1 MYPEGTLVQVVE
13 NTNNHWFEVGEF
25 VIVTEASKYSFRGVG
40 ASGDERV
47 TSNGTP
53 RYRIGGGPQVMWRE
67 VILVADSQQF
77 LEQLLKECLE

>member
-1 MYPEGTLVQVVE
+1 MYPEGTLVQVVG

-25 VIVTEASKYSFRGVG
+25 VTVTEASTYSFMGRA
-40 ASGDERV
+40 ASGDSLA

-53 RYRIGGGPQVMWRE
+53 RYCIGGGPQVMWRE

>member
-25 VIVTEASKYSFRGVG
+25 VTVTEASKYSFRGVG

-53 RYRIGGGPQVMWRE
+53 RYRIGGGPQVLWRE
-67 VILVADSQQF
+67 VIPAQS
-77 LEQLLKECLE
+77 LEKLLKECLE